1 MFHHEVE
8 ARTHLKLLLKKIN
21 WNLVE
26 LVGVNMLKTVI
37 TIIRQVLNI
46 KMKITA

>member
-1 MFHHEVE
+1 MFHHEVG
-8 ARTHLKLLLKKIN
+8 ARIHLKLLLKKIN